1 MAFDLLAALDRQAL
15 HLLLISEVAHINLRS
30 SHADTGF
37 EERIVG
43 GPESCGIGCGSS
55 CRE

>member
-1 MAFDLLAALDRQAL
+1 MRSRSMAFELLAALDRPAL

-37 EERIVG
+37 EEHIVG
-43 GPESCGIGCGSS
+43 CPK
-55 CRE
+55 RVRQ